1 MSVRRRLWD
10 GDDHPP
16 CHHPTGA
23 WDGKERQPGERRQA
37 LCLICSPGSANFMNH
52 VWGRDMGRRELWGE
66 ECRLCR
72 ETGISFERGLGMEE
86 RADDAILDIILCVR
100 HPRVRRCCRSAS
112 LHGTIGGKR
121 WGEAMREC
129 GVRGRD
135 DLSCNEPWVN
145 SRNFQISMRQN
156 FLSSILW
163 VWGKYWNPI
172 SSRIIE
178 RPHRLFAFASLSD
191 AKISEI

>member
-1 MSVRRRLWD
+1 MGGNGNLGGVAKRFVSSLLRAV
-10 GDDHPP
+10 
-16 CHHPTGA
+16 PTSLTMFRGGT
-23 WDGKERQPGERRQA
+23 WEG
-37 LCLICSPGSANFMNH
+37 GS
-52 VWGRDMGRRELWGE
+52 REEKDTDFAG
-66 ECRLCR
+66 

-121 WGEAMREC
+121 WGEAMQEC

-145 SRNFQISMRQN
+145 SRNFQISVRQN

-163 VWGKYWNPI
+163 V
-172 SSRIIE
+172 
-178 RPHRLFAFASLSD
+178 
-191 AKISEI
+191 